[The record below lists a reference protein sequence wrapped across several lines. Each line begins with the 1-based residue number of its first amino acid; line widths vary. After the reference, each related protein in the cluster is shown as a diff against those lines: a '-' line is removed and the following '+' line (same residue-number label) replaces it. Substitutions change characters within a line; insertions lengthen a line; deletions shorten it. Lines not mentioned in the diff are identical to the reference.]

1 MLPVVPRLSR
11 SRLPSER
18 NLALNDRVMLGF
30 DLSPTETMPMPILV
44 PRAGGRGTVASVRNL
59 ELEDE
64 PGRDVAGEDLVEAGV
79 DVVEFA
85 ARCDHLCAAGGVQFE
100 HLGKVEAGTDDR
112 ADHRDALEH
121 CLEDG
126 QRKLVVTWQ
135 CDENQAAA
143 ALERVESLTHGLR

>member
-11 SRLPSER
+11 FRLPSER
-18 NLALNDRVMLGF
+18 NLAQNDRVMLGF

-85 ARCDHLCAAGGVQFE
+85 ARSDHLRAAGRVQFE
-100 HLGKVEAGTDDR
+100 HLGEVQTGADDR
-112 ADHRDALEH
+112 ADH
-121 CLEDG
+121 
-126 QRKLVVTWQ
+126 
-135 CDENQAAA
+135 
-143 ALERVESLTHGLR
+143 